1 MVDTIEATPRIAL
14 LHALEESVLPA
25 RAAFTAHWPQAK
37 IFDLL
42 DTSLA
47 TDLAARGSLDEAMTE
62 RFLTLGRYA
71 AATEGTDGPAK
82 AILFT
87 CSAFG
92 PAIDAVKR
100 ALPIPVLRPN
110 ESAFTEALAAGSRI
124 GLIVTFGPSLAS
136 LTRELEEMAGRPVTV
151 KGVLAE
157 GALAALKQGDGA
169 SHDRLV
175 AEAAAQLNGVDVVVL
190 GQFSLARSR
199 EAVERATGLPVVTTP
214 EAAVRGLQKAISS
227 PAGENWSGQDDPL
240 QLPGVTAYC
249 GAVG

>member
-1 MVDTIEATPRIAL
+1 MVDTIEAAPRIAL

-25 RAAFTAHWPQAK
+25 RAAFAAHWPQARP
-37 IFDLL
+37 FDLL

-71 AATEGTDGPAK
+71 AATEGTAGPAK

-110 ESAFTEALAAGSRI
+110 ESAFAEALAMGSRI
-124 GLIVTFGPSLAS
+124 GLLVTFGPSLPS

-151 KGVLAE
+151 EGMLAE
-157 GALAALKQGDGA
+157 GALAALKQGDA
-169 SHDRLV
+169 ANHDRLA
-175 AEAAAQLNGVDVVVL
+175 AEAAGQLKQVDVVVL

-199 EAVERATGLPVVTTP
+199 QAVEQATGLPVVTTP
-214 EAAVRGLQKAISS
+214 EAAIRGLQR
-227 PAGENWSGQDDPL
+227 
-240 QLPGVTAYC
+240 
-249 GAVG
+249 AVSA

>member
-1 MVDTIEATPRIAL
+1 MVDTIEAAPRIAL

-25 RAAFTAHWPQAK
+25 RSAFAAHWPQAK

-71 AATEGTDGPAK
+71 AGTEGTAGTAK

-92 PAIDAVKR
+92 PAIDAVKC

-110 ESAFTEALAAGSRI
+110 ESAFAEALAAGSRI
-124 GLIVTFGPSLAS
+124 GLVVSFGPSLAS
-136 LTRELEEMAGRPVTV
+136 LTRELEEMAGRSITV
-151 KGVLAE
+151 AGVLAE

-175 AEAAAQLNGVDVVVL
+175 AEVAAQLKQVDVIVL

-199 EAVERATGLPVVTTP
+199 QAVERATGLPVVTTP
-214 EAAVRGLQKAISS
+214 EAAVRGLQKAVGSS
-227 PAGENWSGQDDPL
+227 VASARSGQADPSL
-240 QLPGVTAYC
+240 TIG
-249 GAVG
+249 GHRIF

>member
-1 MVDTIEATPRIAL
+1 MLDTIEATPRIAL

-25 RAAFTAHWPQAK
+25 RAAFAVHWPQAQ

-47 TDLAARGSLDEAMTE
+47 TDLAARGSLDEAMTG
-62 RFLTLGRYA
+62 RFMTLGRYA
-71 AATEGTDGPAK
+71 AATEGAAGPAK

-110 ESAFTEALAAGSRI
+110 ESAFAEALATGGRI
-124 GLIVTFGPSLAS
+124 GLVVSFAPSLAS

-157 GALAALKQGDGA
+157 GALAALKTGDMAG
-169 SHDRLV
+169 HDRLV
-175 AEAAAQLNGVDVVVL
+175 AEAAAQLKQVDVLVL

-199 EAVERATGLPVVTTP
+199 QAVEQATGLPVVTTP
-214 EAAVRGLQKAISS
+214 EAAVRGLQKAVGA
-227 PAGENWSGQDDPL
+227 PAGKASSGRTDP
-240 QLPGVTAYC
+240 P
-249 GAVG
+249 